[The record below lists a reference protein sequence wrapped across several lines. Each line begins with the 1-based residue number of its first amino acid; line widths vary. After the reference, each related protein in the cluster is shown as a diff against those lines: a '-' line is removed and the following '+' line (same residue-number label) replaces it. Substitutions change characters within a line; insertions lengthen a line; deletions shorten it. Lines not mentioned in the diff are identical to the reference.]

1 MQQPSRQQT
10 GGRTKATLF
19 LVLALAA
26 ASMTAYV
33 AWSFVARVQK
43 QAARAS
49 EGPDTVQVLVAAR
62 TLYMG
67 ETLTEADVQPVGL
80 RPDLI
85 YPEMVFTEDEL
96 ESLLN
101 RVAKD
106 RILQGEIIR
115 EERLADVEAGAGLN
129 ALIPPG
135 YRAMTI
141 DVDPESSLAGLLQPG
156 NWVDVIVTIRPDD
169 RNIEAKWVTKTIL
182 QKKRVLAIGDRLKP
196 RSAEEKAQEGKRS
209 ARRKRPTVTLELTL
223 EEAEELALAS
233 SRGDLHLILRSDR
246 DNLQTADN
254 EAVTTNSII
263 GLQPAGFRTPAS
275 APTRR
280 STAPAP
286 AASTNAEVIQGGETT
301 SVQFDADGNRIDS
314 TPSGRR

>member
-19 LVLALAA
+19 LVLALVVAA
-26 ASMTAYV
+26 LTAYV
-33 AWSFVARVQK
+33 AWTFVAKVQK

-49 EGPDTVQVLVAAR
+49 QGPERVQVLVAAR
-62 TLYMG
+62 TIYMG

-80 RPDLI
+80 MPDLI

-101 RVAKD
+101 RVARD
-106 RILQGEIIR
+106 RILQGEIVR
-115 EERLADVEAGAGLN
+115 EERLADVEDGEGLN

-196 RSAEEKAQEGKRS
+196 RSAEEKAQETKRS
-209 ARRKRPTVTLELTL
+209 SRRKRPTVTLELTL

-246 DNLQTADN
+246 DNLQTADS
-254 EAVTTNSII
+254 EAVTTSSII
-263 GLQPAGFRTPAS
+263 GMQPVGFRTPAS
-275 APTRR
+275 PRP
-280 STAPAP
+280 SPVP
-286 AASTNAEVIQGGETT
+286 AAPSPTTNAEVIQGGETT
-301 SVQFDADGNRIDS
+301 SVQFDANGNRIDS
-314 TPSGRR
+314 IPTGRP

>member
-1 MQQPSRQQT
+1 MQQQPRQQT

-19 LVLALAA
+19 LFLALVV
-26 ASMTAYV
+26 ASLTAYV
-33 AWSFVARVQK
+33 AWNFVARMQK
-43 QAARAS
+43 QAAQQGQ
-49 EGPDTVQVLVAAR
+49 GPERVQVLVAAR
-62 TLYMG
+62 TIYMG
-67 ETLTEADVQPVGL
+67 ETITEADVQPVAL
-80 RPDLI
+80 LPDLI
-85 YPEMVFTEDEL
+85 YPEMVFSEDEIT
-96 ESLLN
+96 SLLN
-101 RVAKD
+101 RVARD

-115 EERLADVEAGAGLN
+115 EERLADVEDGEGLN

-196 RSAEEKAQEGKRS
+196 RTAEEKAAEAKRTS
-209 ARRKRPTVTLELTL
+209 RRRRPTVTLELTA

-246 DNLQTADN
+246 DNLQKVAG
-254 EAVTTNSII
+254 EAVTTNSMI
-263 GLQPAGFRTPAS
+263 GLKPAGFKTPTKS
-275 APTRR
+275 TRR
-280 STAPAP
+280 SAP
-286 AASTNAEVIQGGETT
+286 AAPAATSNAEVIQGGQTT
-301 SVQFDADGNRIDS
+301 SVQFDANGNRIEP
-314 TPSGRR
+314 TGGRR